1 MKKAVILI
9 GIIIFSIS
17 INAQSIKSSDSA
29 QIRTTINSFYKWYGK
44 NSPKIDAFKLYT
56 TSKKDPPYKINWKE
70 VDRYLAWLGKTAPQL
85 GQEFAR
91 NERQFF
97 KECDSAFLIQVQ
109 DEVPYGFDGDRFTN
123 SQEPQYTVEEMQKS
137 KQWAI
142 RVNGNEATVDVLGSY
157 SDKGKEIETLII
169 CFEMKKEKGKW
180 TIAKIG
186 CRFAESL

>member
-1 MKKAVILI
+1 MKKTVTLI
-9 GIIIFSIS
+9 CIIVFSIGT
-17 INAQSIKSSDSA
+17 NAQPIKSADSA
-29 QIRTTINSFYKWYGK
+29 QIRTTINSFYNWYSK

-70 VDRYLAWLGKTAPQL
+70 VDRYLAWLGKAAPQL

-97 KECDSAFLIQVQ
+97 KECDSAFLTQVQ
-109 DEVPYGFDGDRFTN
+109 DEVPYGFDSDRFTN
-123 SQEPQYTVEEMQKS
+123 SQEPEYTVEEMQKS

-186 CRFAESL
+186 CRFVVSS